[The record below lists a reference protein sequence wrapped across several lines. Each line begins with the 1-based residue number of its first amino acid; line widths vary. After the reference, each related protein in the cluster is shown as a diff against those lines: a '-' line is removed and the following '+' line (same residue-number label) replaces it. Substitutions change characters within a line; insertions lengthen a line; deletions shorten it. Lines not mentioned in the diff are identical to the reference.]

1 MPKIT
6 LNIPDE
12 MLAQLQQLSEK
23 SGFASLDDFLLSLF
37 QKALEEGMENQN
49 DVDAEEEI
57 RKRLENLGYM

>member
-12 MLAQLQQLSEK
+12 MLAQLRQLSEK
-23 SGFASLDDFLLSLF
+23 SGFASLDDFLLSLL
-37 QKALEEGMENQN
+37 QKALEEGMGNQEGAN
-49 DVDAEEEI
+49 AEEEI

>member
-12 MLAQLQQLSEK
+12 MLTQLRQLSEK
-23 SGFASLDDFLLSLF
+23 SGFASLDDFLLSLL
-37 QKALEEGMENQN
+37 QKALEEGMGSQN
-49 DVDAEEEI
+49 DVNAEEEI